1 MTGSM
6 RSVSVA
12 LYALLAGLALGLAM
26 FVWKV
31 WSDNAYLYLY
41 FIAILLLLGG
51 SISALIAL
59 ARSWGLP
66 RAIGTLVLAAVA
78 SFALVGPL
86 GLAAALAD
94 PIVAGGNGSQSPCIA
109 EARARQA
116 GRAEPEPPGY
126 VPPGPAAVAASERA
140 GVAGALTQFLLP
152 FFAGL
157 VPLALAVRAR
167 RPDRAVL
174 VRGLAPAAAV
184 AAYVYLRGPGA
195 WCGQLIG
202 LDGLI
207 VVVLGLLWAI
217 GRLHLPG
224 PREVPEQAV

>member
-1 MTGSM
+1 MDRAR
-6 RSVSVA
+6 RSRSLSVG
-12 LYALLAGLALGLAM
+12 LYGLLAGLALGLAV
-26 FVWKV
+26 FVWHV

-41 FIAILLLLGG
+41 FIAMLLLLGG

-59 ARSWGLP
+59 AGSWGLP

-94 PIVAGGNGSQSPCIA
+94 PILAGGNGSQSPCIA
-109 EARARQA
+109 EARARQP
-116 GRAEPEPPGY
+116 GRVTPELPRYLP
-126 VPPGPAAVAASERA
+126 PAAIERA
-140 GVAGALTQFLLP
+140 SVAGALTQILLP

-167 RPDRAVL
+167 RPDRTVIMRA
-174 VRGLAPAAAV
+174 LAPAAAV
-184 AAYVYLRGPGA
+184 TAYVYLRGPGA

-217 GRLHLPG
+217 DRLHLPG